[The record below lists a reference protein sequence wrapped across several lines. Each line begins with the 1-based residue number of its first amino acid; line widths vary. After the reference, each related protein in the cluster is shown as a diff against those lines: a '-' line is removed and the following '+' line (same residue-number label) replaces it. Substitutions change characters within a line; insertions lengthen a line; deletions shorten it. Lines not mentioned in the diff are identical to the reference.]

1 MDTSLQSTARTDTR
15 RGASRRKLQL
25 DVGGTTGSGA
35 QAEVVILNI
44 SETGLL
50 VRSSAAL
57 SIGERFEVSLPQ
69 AGRKTAR
76 VMWASGDLFGCQFD
90 EPISRAAV
98 SAAQLRGKPEP
109 AAPASDM
116 PAAIPS
122 DPGERDDSFGG
133 RLKRLRQ
140 QRRMTMAGLAR
151 KAGVS
156 KPTLWKWERN
166 DVRPRTKSIAS
177 LAAALSVSEAEL
189 LFGGEEAARAEAS
202 APQPNSPQPGILTSG
217 RLKTFKDEIS
227 RLAGVASD
235 KVSILIQY

>member
-1 MDTSLQSTARTDTR
+1 MEASLERKARTDTR
-15 RGASRRKLQL
+15 RGASRRSLQL

-35 QAEVVILNI
+35 RAEVVILNI

-50 VRSSAAL
+50 VRSSTAL

-69 AGRKTAR
+69 AGRKAAR

-109 AAPASDM
+109 AASVADM
-116 PAAIPS
+116 PAIAS

-140 QRRMTMAGLAR
+140 LRRMTMAGLAR

-166 DVRPRTKSIAS
+166 DVRPRTKSVAS
-177 LAAALSVSEAEL
+177 LAAALGVSEAEL
-189 LFGGEEAARAEAS
+189 LFGGAEAAREAS
-202 APQPNSPQPGILTSG
+202 SALQPNSPPPGILTSG
-217 RLKTFKDEIS
+217 RLKAFKDEIS